1 MPDRGGDSLDKGLN
15 LGTDGREFES
25 RYRGTICATQA
36 GIIFSSKEIYSFEI
50 QFTQ

>member
-25 RYRGTICATQA
+25 RYRGSICATHA
-36 GIIFSSKEIYSFEI
+36 VKVFSSKEIYSFEK
-50 QFTQ
+50 QFAQ